1 MVIIIVLD
9 IVRAAYHI
17 FICSLVVESVFRT
30 SQPPLAGM
38 ALPNIWHHRKVA
50 ETAARSCDICYKPS
64 SSVLVT
70 PDKRVSIAKHQL
82 LCTDW
87 VSFAKFFTL
96 LCHGLAVRDLQDFF
110 YVCPI
115 HLKDRGF
122 CSPIIDEEEIAA
134 KKRKEEMDK
143 EIEKVKQEYEEKMKR
158 KKQKS
163 KDVKDGDDKRDKKK
177 DAGEGEDEK
186 AEKEK
191 DDKVSSCHAFLVLLF
206 HRGELRA

>member
-1 MVIIIVLD
+1 
-9 IVRAAYHI
+9 
-17 FICSLVVESVFRT
+17 
-30 SQPPLAGM
+30 M

-70 PDKRVSIAKHQL
+70 PDKK
-82 LCTDW
+82 DY
-87 VSFAKFFTL
+87 
-96 LCHGLAVRDLQDFF
+96 F
-110 YVCPI
+110 YICPI

-122 CSPIIDEEEIAA
+122 CSPIVDEEVVAA

-163 KDVKDGDDKRDKKK
+163 KDKKDGDDKKDKKK
-177 DAGEGEDEK
+177 DEADAEDEK

-191 DDKVSSCHAFLVLLF
+191 DEKIKSIRNGGSETRADDGPRIFSLHKNFYQMRIDRMRNMEIARRNRERLNNPSLF
-206 HRGELRA
+206 PSAPKTDL

>member
-1 MVIIIVLD
+1 
-9 IVRAAYHI
+9 
-17 FICSLVVESVFRT
+17 
-30 SQPPLAGM
+30 M

-70 PDKRVSIAKHQL
+70 PDKR
-82 LCTDW
+82 
-87 VSFAKFFTL
+87 
-96 LCHGLAVRDLQDFF
+96 DFF

-122 CSPIIDEEEIAA
+122 CSPIINEEEIAA

-143 EIEKVKQEYEEKMKR
+143 EIERVKQEYEEKMKK
-158 KKQKS
+158 KKQKE
-163 KDVKDGDDKRDKKK
+163 KDKKDGDEKDKKDKKK
-177 DAGEGEDEK
+177 DEGDDEK

-191 DDKVSSCHAFLVLLF
+191 DDKIKSIQNNSNTDTQKDDGPRIFSLHKNFYQIRIDRMRNAEIARRNRERMKNPSLF
-206 HRGELRA
+206 PSTPKTDL

>member
-1 MVIIIVLD
+1 
-9 IVRAAYHI
+9 
-17 FICSLVVESVFRT
+17 
-30 SQPPLAGM
+30 M

-70 PDKRVSIAKHQL
+70 PDKK
-82 LCTDW
+82 
-87 VSFAKFFTL
+87 
-96 LCHGLAVRDLQDFF
+96 DFF
-110 YVCPI
+110 YVCPL

-158 KKQKS
+158 KKQKD
-163 KDVKDGDDKRDKKK
+163 KDKKDGDDKKDKKK
-177 DAGEGEDEK
+177 DEGEDEK
-186 AEKEK
+186 AKKEK
-191 DDKVSSCHAFLVLLF
+191 DDKINSIQNSGADTRTDDGPRIFSLHKNFYQMRIDRMRNMEIARRNRERMKNPSLF
-206 HRGELRA
+206 PSAPKTDL

>member
-1 MVIIIVLD
+1 
-9 IVRAAYHI
+9 
-17 FICSLVVESVFRT
+17 
-30 SQPPLAGM
+30 M

-70 PDKRVSIAKHQL
+70 PDKR
-82 LCTDW
+82 
-87 VSFAKFFTL
+87 
-96 LCHGLAVRDLQDFF
+96 DFF

-191 DDKVSSCHAFLVLLF
+191 DDKIKSIQDSAAETRTDGGPRIFSLHKNFYQMRIDRMRNMEIAKRNRERLKNPNFFPSTPKTDL
-206 HRGELRA
+206 